1 LGTLDQSWK
10 GYKGGEKVDDR
21 MSAYEQLSPQGEGAT
36 SGVGKATAYVI
47 EPQ

>member
-1 LGTLDQSWK
+1 
-10 GYKGGEKVDDR
+10 VDG
-21 MSAYEQLSPQGEGAT
+21 AYQQLKPQGEGAT